1 MHLLGST
8 VSPFV
13 QRVLMTVR
21 AKGADLEV
29 HPPLGGKMTS
39 PEFLAISPMG
49 RIPVLVLDD
58 GGHLCESDAIA
69 GYLDETLPG
78 PALMPDTA
86 LARARVREIAAI
98 TLAELAGGLRP
109 LMVHQVFGV
118 PGVPELVAAARSQLG
133 KGLDAL
139 DRLLNHDGPFAT
151 GATLTAADCALLPI
165 LTLARIVDPL
175 TGAGA
180 MVGERAVVADYV
192 RRMTTDPVA
201 ARTIEEMTAGFAAM
215 MTRNAAT
222 AA

>member
-21 AKGADLEV
+21 AKGADLAV
-29 HPPLGGKMTS
+29 QPPLGGSMKS
-39 PEFLAISPMG
+39 PEFRAVSPMG

-58 GGHLCESDAIA
+58 GSHLCESDAIA

-78 PALMPDTA
+78 PALMPDA
-86 LARARVREIAAI
+86 AMARARVREIVAI
-98 TLAELAGGLRP
+98 TLAELAAGLRP
-109 LMVHQVFGV
+109 LMVHQVFRV
-118 PGVPELVAAARSQLG
+118 PGVPELVTAARDQLG

-139 DRLLNHDGPFAT
+139 DRLLAPDAPFAT
-151 GATLTAADCALLPI
+151 GAALTAADCALLPI
-165 LTLARIVDPL
+165 LTLARLVDPL

-180 MVGERAVVADYV
+180 MVDERA
-192 RRMTTDPVA
+192 TVA
-201 ARTIEEMTAGFAAM
+201 AYGRRIAADPIAARSIEEMSAGFAAM
-215 MTRNAAT
+215 LARNAAP